1 MANKTEE
8 KERPSNPLYEKL
20 EDSMKQNEAR
30 LVSCL
35 WKNPDYFYYD
45 FDLKYEDFVD
55 NRWGT
60 LFFIGNDLI
69 CNHQVK
75 EITEQEID
83 TYLKN
88 HKKIKKV
95 WDSFANIEESSYARI
110 MNIAQHMS
118 ASNIEYYVEEFK
130 KMNIIKQL
138 IKKNLLL
145 LTEDNLKK
153 FLDMSLDEIYMDY
166 EIRLNDVFSKGV
178 MQVKSYNI
186 YDNIQKN
193 REEWEQGLALGMDF
207 LYLPNFSDKIG
218 GIPMGGVTLLGGVSN
233 SGKSSLLRNSVFPQ
247 LCLSDAE
254 LIKFKESEENGED
267 FNTDKKTV
275 IFLNEEDI
283 SKWQREF
290 LTYIINK
297 RLDKKK
303 YNIPTG
309 GFNKTVLRDGNFE
322 KDYKELL
329 DIATERMME
338 ITPEDHILFI
348 PLPKFSTQHTIKQIK
363 KYAMLGYKNFI
374 IDTFKMDNV
383 DDAKIDNNTRLQLVQ
398 NMTHLYNV
406 AKKEGGKN
414 VRVICTVQLT
424 KAVSYKRFLS
434 QDALAESKNI
444 IDVCSLGVFIRKVW
458 EDEKKGGS
466 HELEVRSYIK
476 DSKGEAPILE
486 LTPSE
491 EYLILFP
498 VKTREGQVGTQS
510 ICRVDWARN
519 IVEEIGFTQVQM
531 DN

>member
-1 MANKTEE
+1 MDNKKETE
-8 KERPSNPLYEKL
+8 KLSNPLFEKL
-20 EDSMKQNEAR
+20 EDNIKQNEAR

-45 FDLKYEDFVD
+45 FDLKYDDFTD
-55 NRWGT
+55 NRWAT
-60 LFFIGNDLI
+60 LFFMGNDLI

-75 EITEQEID
+75 NITEQEID
-83 TYLKN
+83 SYLKN

-95 WDSFANIEESSYARI
+95 WDAFANSEESSYARI
-110 MNIAQHMS
+110 MNIAQHMT

-130 KMNIIKQL
+130 KMNTIKDL
-138 IKKNLLL
+138 INKNLLL
-145 LTEDNLKK
+145 LTEENLKRY
-153 FLDMSLDEIYMDY
+153 LDMSLDEIYTDY
-166 EIRLNDVFSKGV
+166 EIRINDVFSKGV

-193 REEWEQGLALGMDF
+193 RAEWEQGLALGMDF
-207 LYLPNFSDKIG
+207 LYLPNFSNMIG

-233 SGKSSLLRNSVFPQ
+233 SGKSSLLRNSIFPQ

-254 LIKFKESEENGED
+254 LIKLKEAEERDEE
-267 FNTDKKTV
+267 FETDKKTV

-290 LTYIINK
+290 ITYIINK

-303 YNIPTG
+303 FNVPMG
-309 GFNKTVLRDGNFE
+309 GFNKTILRDGNFE
-322 KDYKELL
+322 KDYKKLL

-338 ITPEDHILFI
+338 ISPENHILFI
-348 PLPKFSTQHTIKQIK
+348 PLPKFSTQHTIRQIK

-383 DDAKIDNNTRLQLVQ
+383 DEAKIDNNTRLQLVQ

-414 VRVICTVQLT
+414 VRIICTVQLT

-458 EDEKKGGS
+458 EDEKQGGS
-466 HELEVRSYIK
+466 NQLEVKSYIK
-476 DSKGEAPILE
+476 DDNGKSQLLALNP
-486 LTPSE
+486 TD

-498 VKTREGQVGTQS
+498 VKTREGMVNTQS
-510 ICRVDWARN
+510 VCRVDWSRN